1 MSKPETSIKL
11 SVRREWQ
18 NRLFYLQRWVFIS
31 PENVHS
37 WVFIW
42 KLEVGSMD
50 FLQKNVMSCHL
61 AQGKFDFT
69 NNTELLRKLQ
79 STFVF
84 LILLKSQIA
93 NLTHKKLIRT
103 LCISWFNWIKMKTNT
118 HLKYSEEFIS
128 PLSWQFKY
136 YFIIII

>member
-11 SVRREWQ
+11 SIRREWQ
-18 NRLFYLQRWVFIS
+18 NRLFYLQRWVFIL
-31 PENVHS
+31 PENIHS
-37 WVFIW
+37 WVCIW
-42 KLEVGSMD
+42 KLGVGPMD

-61 AQGKFDFT
+61 TQEKFGYS

-79 STFVF
+79 NRMIF
-84 LILLKSQIA
+84 LILPKILI
-93 NLTHKKLIRT
+93 TDLIRNT